1 MKKKYT
7 EKGRLGFVLNRAEQ
21 RMENVIYMFRKVKK
35 IENSTVLLQLYAI
48 KINCRLTDF
57 VYI

>member
-1 MKKKYT
+1 MKKKYI
-7 EKGRLGFVLNRAEQ
+7 EKERLGFVLNRAEQ

-35 IENSTVLLQLYAI
+35 IENSIVLLQLSAI